1 MSAAGLG
8 EILSLLMFL
17 GACFVLL
24 LGFPVAF
31 SLAGTAVMFAGIG
44 MLLDVFQFNLFGA
57 LASRYFGVMVNEAIT
72 LPIDLEA
79 CSYWSGGLSS
89 FRLL

>member
-1 MSAAGLG
+1 
-8 EILSLLMFL
+8 MFL

-57 LASRYFGVMVNEAIT
+57 LASRYFGVMVNEVLVAVP
-72 LPIDLEA
+72 LFVFMGVMLE
-79 CSYWSGGLSS
+79 
-89 FRLL
+89 R